1 MNKFIS
7 LAIVIGTITP
17 TLASCT
23 SFQDVITFET
33 NKTFK
38 PDQLT
43 PVSSS
48 RSKTNTRP
56 KQTKISTGNSLIAYA
71 NNDSCGMFQTKNYP
85 KDYIT
90 ARHCLKRKFRSDSP
104 VVRST
109 GQAVILSK
117 PKVGPASIITKHFN
131 KPVQINVKV
140 VEVNQCQAF
149 FVIPRTTKP
158 TLNYIQ
164 SGDSGSPV
172 FQYDSKQ
179 NPLVIGALSGG
190 LVETK
195 IRDQEESR
203 DAFRAGSMVYDD
215 CNKYK

>member
-1 MNKFIS
+1 MNKLLS

-17 TLASCT
+17 TLTSC
-23 SFQDVITFET
+23 
-33 NKTFK
+33 NTFK
-38 PDQLT
+38 EYTVGQSIPVFKQDQLT
-43 PVSSS
+43 PVRSSKS
-48 RSKTNTRP
+48 NSKSNP
-56 KQTKISTGNSLIAYA
+56 TKMPTGNSLIAYA
-71 NNDSCGMFQTKNYP
+71 NNDSCGMFQTKTFS

-90 ARHCLKRKFRSDSP
+90 ARHCIKRKFKSDSP
-104 VVRST
+104 VIRST
-109 GQAVILSK
+109 GQAVTLSK
-117 PKVGPASIITKHFN
+117 PRIGAASIITKHFN

-149 FVIPRTTKP
+149 FVIPRTKQIVT
-158 TLNYIQ
+158 NYIQ

-172 FQYDSKQ
+172 FQYDSKK

-195 IRDQEESR
+195 IRDQEQTR